1 MKLDW
6 LNIVGALIFRRL
18 AAVTDKSYVNKLILN
33 GNELLLPDF
42 YMHI

>member
-6 LNIVGALIFRRL
+6 LNIVVFRRL